1 MEEKG
6 RKVTVPE
13 IVGMKR
19 RGEKIVCLTAYDYP
33 TARLVDRAGVDLIL
47 VGDSLGM
54 VVLGLP
60 STLPVTVEDI
70 VRHTQAVSRAVER
83 ALVVADMPFMSYQP
97 SVEEAVKNAGR
108 MVKEGGAEAVKVE
121 GARHLEAIRAIVES
135 GIPVMGHVGMTPQFM
150 HEFGGFRVR
159 GKEAEMARKVMEDAI
174 RLEEV
179 GCFSVVLEC
188 VPWQL
193 AKAITERLSI
203 PTIGIGAGPYCDGQ
217 ILVIHDVIGLFEG
230 FRPKF
235 VKQYA
240 NIAGEIE
247 RALSEYAA
255 EVREGKF
262 PGLEHS
268 YTIPEEELEE
278 ALREVGQDEGRG
290 KNS

>member
-1 MEEKG
+1 MAE
-6 RKVTVPE
+6 RRWKVTVPE
-13 IVGMKR
+13 LVEMKR

-33 TARLVDRAGVDLIL
+33 TAKLVDRAGVDLIL

-97 SVEEAVKNAGR
+97 SVEEAVRNAGR

-121 GARHLEAIRAIVES
+121 GARHIEAIRAIVES

-150 HEFGGFRVR
+150 HEFGGYRVR
-159 GKEAEMARKVMEDAI
+159 GKEAEMARRVLEDAL
-174 RLEEV
+174 RLEEA

-203 PTIGIGAGPYCDGQ
+203 PTIGIGAGPHCDGQ
-217 ILVIHDVIGLFEG
+217 ILVLHDVVGLFEE
-230 FRPKF
+230 FQPKF
-235 VKQYA
+235 VKRYA
-240 NIAGEIE
+240 NLAREIE
-247 RALSEYAA
+247 RAVSEYAS

-262 PGLEHS
+262 PGMEHS
-268 YTIPEEELEE
+268 YSISEEELEE
-278 ALREVGQDEGRG
+278 ALKGVREG
-290 KNS
+290 